1 MNRNLDGIYFRINRD
16 GRWQNICYSDLTKE
30 ERDKVC
36 EGRGREWLRSVADIL
51 ADRLKEIGDQF
62 DIVAGDEDEYD
73 E

>member
-30 ERDKVC
+30 EQDKVC

>member
-16 GRWQNICYSDLTKE
+16 GRWQNICYSDLTLE
-30 ERDKVC
+30 ERDEVC
-36 EGRGREWLRSVADIL
+36 KGRGREWLRSVADIL